1 MANKLYDEFYW
12 KRKELQRLRG
22 IYNKRVK
29 RAKAQ
34 GLYDATYL
42 STIKPQQLG
51 LNDKGEDLFNID
63 EFNEASTQKKEEYI
77 KKIKGRINALESKL
91 ANKTS
96 SVRGLKEIIKRD
108 KGLKNYPTAQDMK
121 SKDVNAILKRH
132 AENPENYFKHEL
144 VQEIMD
150 TIDAYS
156 DLTKEEKETLK
167 KYIRRRLNRKERVD
181 YDDKLLE
188 WDFNVE
194 DILNNP
200 QYFVQQLKQEIP
212 QEELLKL
219 QQAAAKL
226 AERNNN
232 TLPF

>member
-1 MANKLYDEFYW
+1 MSKLYDEFYW

-34 GLYDATYL
+34 GLYNATYL
-42 STIKPQQLG
+42 PSIKPAHLG
-51 LNDKGEDLFNID
+51 LGDKGEDLFNFD
-63 EFNEASTQKKEEYI
+63 DFNKASTYEQKEYV
-77 KKIKGRINALESKL
+77 KKITKRINALESKL
-91 ANKTS
+91 KNKTS

-108 KGLKNYPTAQDMK
+108 LGLKNYPTTQDMS
-121 SKDVNAILKRH
+121 SKAISNILKKH
-132 AENPENYFKHEL
+132 QSNPEGSFKQAQ
-144 VQEIMD
+144 VAEIMD
-150 TIDAYS
+150 TIDAYPN
-156 DLTKEEKETLK
+156 LTEEEKETLK
-167 KYIRRRLNRKERVD
+167 KYIHRRLNRKERVD
-181 YDDKLLE
+181 YDDQILE

-194 DILNNP
+194 DILNDP
-200 QYFVQQLKQEIP
+200 EYFLQQLNQDIP

-226 AERNNN
+226 ADHNN